1 MANLTK
7 NDITNKVK
15 KASIPEL
22 KQGKK
27 VIEQGYDYS
36 AAQKTQIVNLL
47 NPILGLSKTWKS
59 YYGNGNPI
67 PNNKLTWPLIKKTG
81 NKQEIEKFILRAPY
95 EVIENLIFEY
105 GSDNKYSPIKDTIK
119 ADQKSPKSK
128 PSDFH
133 SDTKENDMLW
143 DIVTLKFFDQPITF
157 IPSTDKITI
166 PGPQIDATTMTAIQE
181 MASAYIFKRA
191 IKDNQDLT
199 TPEKIRKN
207 DNGND
212 FKELI
217 KIWKGVG
224 GSKVKTEEDAKNSID
239 AGGWLINF
247 AEQNKKLLDKVKGAE
262 FTIFT
267 RGQTQGYTADW
278 YDKGETFMEWVSEQ
292 VKERFDISKKDNWN
306 PADVWLI
313 KHETRHKNKIL
324 NAMKSPIRSKTTGV
338 VSANLNQFN
347 QIFRDLFKQK
357 EIMGISLKK
366 ISGTEAKWKEVNVT
380 EEFFST
386 IEATEMQYMGA
397 KCKFGPKLY
406 YETVKDD
413 SGTNQKLV
421 AGVTKKQAERAT
433 RIKNGKPPQNPLTM
447 AGAFTLETQ
456 ETMITVKDKD
466 SNKEYEIQIKSN
478 NSADFDNLKY
488 EPKDKSATS
497 ARLGKAT
504 GEYVD
509 ELVWAYGIS
518 KSDWK
523 KRWQEYPQSRDNP
536 SDREKQQAFDDWKY
550 FYPKDATDKKAIKE
564 WEKTYSE
571 LAKEAQGSKPF
582 NNAEKKD
589 YLSMIKFIKQKG
601 VDIGDVTPEEAVANL
616 DEAFYRRSNRWVANS
631 KCMQVVWLYNF
642 LHLSKVNQNK
652 LVTDIIFLAEKAG
665 RRYGPY
671 GKLY

>member
-36 AAQKTQIVNLL
+36 TAQKTQIVNLL

-59 YYGNGNPI
+59 YYGNGNPL

-181 MASAYIFKRA
+181 MGSAYIFKRA

-207 DNGND
+207 DSGKD
-212 FKELI
+212 FKELV

-247 AEQNKKLLDKVKGAE
+247 AEQNKK
-262 FTIFT
+262 F
-267 RGQTQGYTADW
+267 
-278 YDKGETFMEWVSEQ
+278 
-292 VKERFDISKKDNWN
+292 
-306 PADVWLI
+306 
-313 KHETRHKNKIL
+313 
-324 NAMKSPIRSKTTGV
+324 
-338 VSANLNQFN
+338 
-347 QIFRDLFKQK
+347 
-357 EIMGISLKK
+357 
-366 ISGTEAKWKEVNVT
+366 
-380 EEFFST
+380 
-386 IEATEMQYMGA
+386 
-397 KCKFGPKLY
+397 
-406 YETVKDD
+406 
-413 SGTNQKLV
+413 
-421 AGVTKKQAERAT
+421 
-433 RIKNGKPPQNPLTM
+433 
-447 AGAFTLETQ
+447 
-456 ETMITVKDKD
+456 
-466 SNKEYEIQIKSN
+466 
-478 NSADFDNLKY
+478 
-488 EPKDKSATS
+488 
-497 ARLGKAT
+497 
-504 GEYVD
+504 
-509 ELVWAYGIS
+509 
-518 KSDWK
+518 
-523 KRWQEYPQSRDNP
+523 
-536 SDREKQQAFDDWKY
+536 
-550 FYPKDATDKKAIKE
+550 
-564 WEKTYSE
+564 
-571 LAKEAQGSKPF
+571 
-582 NNAEKKD
+582 
-589 YLSMIKFIKQKG
+589 
-601 VDIGDVTPEEAVANL
+601 
-616 DEAFYRRSNRWVANS
+616 
-631 KCMQVVWLYNF
+631 
-642 LHLSKVNQNK
+642 
-652 LVTDIIFLAEKAG
+652 
-665 RRYGPY
+665 
-671 GKLY
+671 